1 MDYARVFFMVVVA
14 LITWAAGIEAQSKSD
29 TLDPLSPP
37 AGQMLICKS
46 LPVTPDDSADVVLQ
60 FMDGGESLGERKTT
74 IAYDAAG
81 TPLSLVLST
90 EGSTAPGQGM
100 LHIIIIRFQPTA
112 EGAHGTLDER
122 QAGLMAPEVQDGDF
136 KKSLPPGWNK
146 TTPEEISRARDLAVD
161 IWKRRCGKPVESGL
175 RPANPSS
182 DSIH

>member
-1 MDYARVFFMVVVA
+1 MDYARVFFMVLVA

-90 EGSTAPGQGM
+90 EGSTAAGRGV
-100 LHIIIIRFQPTA
+100 LHLIIIRFQPTSD
-112 EGAHGTLDER
+112 GAHGTLDEK
-122 QAGLMAPEVQDGDF
+122 QARTATPEIQNVDS
-136 KKSLPPGWNK
+136 KNSLPPGWNN
-146 TTPEEISRARDLAVD
+146 TTPEEITRARDLALD
-161 IWKRRCGKPVESGL
+161 FWRRRCSKRVESGL

-182 DSIH
+182 GTI